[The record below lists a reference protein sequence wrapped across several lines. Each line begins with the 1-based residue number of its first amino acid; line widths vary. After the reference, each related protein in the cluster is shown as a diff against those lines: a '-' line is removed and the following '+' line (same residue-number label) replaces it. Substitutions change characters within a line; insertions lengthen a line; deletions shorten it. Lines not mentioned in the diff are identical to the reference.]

1 MLDIDKLD
9 KKFDEILSSFTE
21 EKIQQWIDFSEER
34 ETIDRLFNGE
44 YVNLNME
51 KLNPKY
57 VVDSNS
63 DSLYAKAGENNY
75 ALAA

>member
-21 EKIQQWIDFSEER
+21 EKIQQWIDFAEER

-44 YVNLNME
+44 SVKLNME
-51 KLNPKY
+51 KLKPKY
-57 VVDSNS
+57 VVVSNS
-63 DSLYAKAGENNY
+63 NSLYSKAGENNY

>member
-9 KKFDEILSSFTE
+9 KQFDDILSSFTE
-21 EKIQQWIDFSEER
+21 EKIQQWLDFAEER

-44 YVNLNME
+44 SVNLNME

-57 VVDSNS
+57 VVVSSSN
-63 DSLYAKAGENNY
+63 SLYAKAGENNY

>member
-9 KKFDEILSSFTE
+9 KQFDEILSSFSE
-21 EKIQQWIDFSEER
+21 EKIQQWLDFAEER

-44 YVNLNME
+44 SVNLNMD

-57 VVDSNS
+57 VVVSNS
-63 DSLYAKAGENNY
+63 NSVYANAGENNY